1 MICFST
7 SNQKMNFFTEFF
19 VFHTSSQIS
28 KNFLHVSENNWFMSK
43 LFELI
48 KALVNYSNQLTDF
61 YMMGTSVLNGW
72 KIISGPSKSKL
83 TENMSYIINQ
93 VSPSEDDHSCCRVK
107 ISRHLKP
114 AWNAETTYLF
124 FGWDV
129 LAIDLVPKPCHFDTV
144 FICVL
149 LFSSG
154 PELILFK
161 FFDWFI
167 VLIEKI

>member
-7 SNQKMNFFTEFF
+7 SNQKMNFFNEFF

-61 YMMGTSVLNGW
+61 YMMGTSVINGW

-83 TENMSYIINQ
+83 TENMSYVINQ
-93 VSPSEDDHSCCRVK
+93 VSPSEDA
-107 ISRHLKP
+107 P
-114 AWNAETTYLF
+114 
-124 FGWDV
+124 
-129 LAIDLVPKPCHFDTV
+129 
-144 FICVL
+144 
-149 LFSSG
+149 
-154 PELILFK
+154 
-161 FFDWFI
+161 
-167 VLIEKI
+167 